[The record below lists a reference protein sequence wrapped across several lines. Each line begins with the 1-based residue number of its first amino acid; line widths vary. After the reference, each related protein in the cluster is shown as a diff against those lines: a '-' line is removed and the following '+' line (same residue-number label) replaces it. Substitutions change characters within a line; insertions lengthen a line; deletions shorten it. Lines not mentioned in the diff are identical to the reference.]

1 MKKVKRFSAM
11 LLTTAMVLSLA
22 ACGGGSAGAPASA
35 SAPAA
40 PSESASA
47 ASSTP
52 EPVTLRLSWWGG
64 ESRHNATQAAVDAFM
79 KKYPYI
85 TVKTEF
91 GAWTGWE
98 ENVSTQL
105 MSNTAPDVMQIN
117 WNWITSYSGDGSRFL
132 NLKDV
137 SDILDLTQWNKDA
150 LAQCSVGDNLQAIP
164 VALTGRVFYWNST
177 TFEKAGVAIPTTIK
191 DLKAAGEA
199 FKTKLGNDYYPLAMN
214 EYDRMVFMVYYLE
227 SKYGK
232 NWVENGKLNYTEAEI
247 KDGLDFLL
255 ELEASHVIPTQKK
268 LDGAGADSL
277 DKNQS
282 WIDGHYA
289 GIFEWDSSANKFIKA
304 ANGSKIVVGD
314 YFTDIGK
321 YQGGFTKI
329 SMGFAIAKTCK
340 NPKEAALLIQY
351 LLNEEEGVSIM
362 ASERGIPASAA
373 AFKICSSKNLI
384 DPVVSEANTKVTKY
398 AQFGLDPKFESNTF
412 KSDPDG
418 LYFQVM
424 AKVSY
429 GQIDSAA
436 GAAEFVKGITEGMA
450 G

>member
-1 MKKVKRFSAM
+1 MKMVKRFSAM
-11 LLTTAMVLSLA
+11 LLTAAMVLSLA
-22 ACGGGSAGAPASA
+22 ACGGGSSGAPGSA

-40 PSESASA
+40 PSESAGA
-47 ASSTP
+47 ASSAP
-52 EPVTLRLSWWGG
+52 EPVTLRFSWWGG
-64 ESRHNATQAAVDAFM
+64 ESRHNATQAAVEAFM

-132 NLKDV
+132 NLNDV
-137 SDILDLTQWNKDA
+137 SDILDLSQWNKEA
-150 LAQCSVGDNLQAIP
+150 LAQCSIGENLQAIP

-177 TFEKAGVAIPTTIK
+177 TFEKAGVAVPTTTK

-199 FKTKLGNDYYPLAMN
+199 FKTKLGDDYYPLAMN
-214 EYDRMVFMVYYLE
+214 EYDRMIFMVYYLE

-232 NWVENGKLNYTEAEI
+232 NWVEGDKLNYTEAEI

-255 ELEASHVIPTQKK
+255 DLEASHVIPTQKK
-268 LDGAGADSL
+268 LDGDGADSL

-289 GIFEWDSSANKFIKA
+289 GIFEWDSSASKFIKA
-304 ANGSKIVVGD
+304 AEGSKIIVGD
-314 YFTDIGK
+314 YFTDIGQ

-329 SMGFAIAKTCK
+329 SMGFAIAKACPH
-340 NPKEAALLIQY
+340 PKEAALLIQY
-351 LLNEEEGVSIM
+351 LLNEEEGVAIM

-373 AFKICSSKNLI
+373 AFKVCADKNLI
-384 DPVVSEANTKVTKY
+384 DPVVSEANTKVSNY
-398 AQFGLDPKFESNTF
+398 AKFSLDPMFESNTF

-429 GQIDSAA
+429 GQVDTAA
-436 GAAEFVKGITEGMA
+436 GAAELYNGILEGMA
-450 G
+450 A

>member
-1 MKKVKRFSAM
+1 MKMVKRFSAM
-11 LLTTAMVLSLA
+11 FLTAAMVLSLA
-22 ACGGGSAGAPASA
+22 ACGGSSPASA
-35 SAPAA
+35 ASVAPAA
-40 PSESASA
+40 PSESASVE
-47 ASSTP
+47 SSAP

-64 ESRHNATQAAVDAFM
+64 ESRHNATQAAVEAFM
-79 KKYPYI
+79 KAYPHI

-117 WNWITSYSGDGSRFL
+117 WNWITSYSADGSRFL
-132 NLKDV
+132 NLNEV
-137 SDILDLTQWNKDA
+137 SDTLDLSQWSKDA
-150 LAQCSVGDNLQAIP
+150 LAQCSVGDSLQAIP

-177 TFEKAGVAIPTTIK
+177 TFEKAGISTPTTVA

-199 FKTKLGNDYYPLAMN
+199 FKTKLGDDYYPLAMN
-214 EYDRMVFMVYYLE
+214 EYDRMIFMVYYLE

-232 NWVENGKLNYTEAEI
+232 NWVEDGKLNYTEAEI

-255 ELEASHVIPTQKK
+255 DLEANHVIPTQKK
-268 LDGAGADSL
+268 LDGDGSDSL

-304 ANGSKIVVGD
+304 AEGSQIVVGD
-314 YFTDIGK
+314 YFTDIGQ

-329 SMGFAIAKTCK
+329 SMGFAIAKTCEH
-340 NPKEAALLIQY
+340 PKEAALLIQY
-351 LLNEEEGVSIM
+351 LLNDEEGVAIM
-362 ASERGIPASAA
+362 ASQRGIPASAA
-373 AFKICSSKNLI
+373 AFKVCTEKGLI
-384 DPVVSEANTKVTKY
+384 DPVVSEANTKVIGY
-398 AQFGLDPKFESNTF
+398 AKFSLDPKFESNTF

-429 GQIDSAA
+429 GQEDTAA
-436 GAAEFVKGITEGMA
+436 GAAELYNGIIEGMA
-450 G
+450 A

>member
-1 MKKVKRFSAM
+1 MKMVKRFSAM
-11 LLTTAMVLSLA
+11 LLTAAMVLSLA
-22 ACGGGSAGAPASA
+22 ACGGAGAPSSA

-47 ASSTP
+47 ASSAP

-79 KKYPYI
+79 KKYPHI
-85 TVKTEF
+85 TVKSEF

-117 WNWITSYSGDGSRFL
+117 WNWITAYSGDGSRFL
-132 NLKDV
+132 NLNGV

-150 LAQCSVGDNLQAIP
+150 LAQCTIGGNNLQAIP
-164 VALTGRVFYWNST
+164 VAVTGRVLYWNAT
-177 TFEKAGVAIPTTIK
+177 TFEKAGVPVPTTIK
-191 DLKAAGEA
+191 HLKAAGEA
-199 FKTKLGNDYYPLAMN
+199 FKTKLGDAYYPLALN
-214 EYDRMVFMVYYLE
+214 EYDRMIFMVYYLE

-232 NWVENGKLNYTEAEI
+232 DWVTDDKLNYTEAEI

-255 ELEASHVIPTQKK
+255 DLEASHVIPTQKK
-268 LDGAGADSL
+268 LDGDGADSL

-289 GIFEWDSSANKFIKA
+289 GIFEWDSSASKFIKA
-304 ANGSKIVVGD
+304 AEGSKIIVGE
-314 YFTDIGK
+314 YFTDIGQ

-329 SMGFAIAKTCK
+329 SMGFAVAKSSQH
-340 NPKEAALLIQY
+340 PKEAALLIQY
-351 LLNEEEGVSIM
+351 LLNEEEGVAIM

-373 AFKICSSKNLI
+373 AFKLCKEKNLI
-384 DPVVSEANTKVTKY
+384 DPVVSEANTKVSNY
-398 AQFGLDPKFESNTF
+398 AKFSLDPMFESNTF

-429 GQIDSAA
+429 GQIDTAA
-436 GAAEFVKGITEGMA
+436 GAAEFFKGITEAMA
-450 G
+450 A